1 MLESAHCF
9 RKDPT
14 MTKAG
19 TLVAVT
25 IAVLGSASAHAQS
38 TAERSSSPAP
48 AATSGRS
55 CESPASL
62 AIPQAKVASAQLVA
76 AGAFTLPGAG
86 RGGAAFAQLPAFC
99 RVALTLTPSRD
110 SDIQMELW
118 LPAD

>member
-1 MLESAHCF
+1 
-9 RKDPT
+9 

-55 CESPASL
+55 C
-62 AIPQAKVASAQLVA
+62 
-76 AGAFTLPGAG
+76 
-86 RGGAAFAQLPAFC
+86 
-99 RVALTLTPSRD
+99 
-110 SDIQMELW
+110 
-118 LPAD
+118 